1 MMTKEGL
8 FDCFIIGEG
17 KLVIECAKR
26 LLENGHI
33 IHGIISN
40 DIEVRSWS
48 SEKKINAIVL
58 DSDNRNT
65 ESFLNT
71 HSFDYLFS
79 IVNRHS
85 LTEAI
90 LCLPKCATI
99 NYFEAPLP
107 RHSGIHSAAL
117 AIQKQETQFGI
128 TWHEAHEEMDAGD
141 ILKQVTF
148 PIEGDD
154 TTFSLELKCYQAAID
169 SFAALVDELSS
180 SAVTHTKQDTSKRF
194 SAPISLLPESMAII
208 DWSNNANKVDALVR
222 GLSYQTD
229 NNLLALPK
237 TLLNNTVYLITEV
250 QLSSEKSEQKPG
262 TIVKK
267 DNGNLVIAT
276 GDNNIVITTLLDISG
291 QKVEANN
298 NALLSVRA
306 CFSALSAQDSDTI
319 NTLSA
324 SLSENEA
331 FWTDALLN
339 AEPFTFEA
347 HGAQPL
353 SSEGKNAQVDTA
365 TLPASLQDQLGTAF
379 PTLPLSTAIA
389 NLYCCFLRRMADL
402 KSFDIG
408 LSVNTTNANNQTIK
422 KLIAQ
427 RVPLNLNIDSQQ
439 SIRTLMLSLTHSLD
453 SITDKGS
460 YALDLIPRTQN
471 LTVPDF
477 PVAIEQLN
485 SLEEGSNGYSDTLL
499 LSIQKDS
506 ANYQWKYN
514 PASLSPENAKQIIEK
529 FAFFLQNALANLD
542 TPLAKIYLISEDEMQ
557 TILFGWNQTEKSI
570 EHDRCIH
577 QLFETQVSRRPETAA
592 LVYRDQEI
600 SYGELNAQA
609 NKLANKLI
617 TLGTQPDSLVGIFIE
632 RSIEMMIGLLAI
644 QKAGAAYVPLDPAY
658 PRDRIALMITDSEA
672 SILLTHSKLKHE
684 LPANTANIVCIDQE
698 VHHTETSFQSA
709 SENNAQ
715 NINTPVSPDNLA
727 YVIYTSGSTGTPKG
741 VMVEHRNAINFME
754 GMDDTLGFHAHSSSE
769 KDPGVWLAVTSI
781 SFDIS
786 VLELFWTLT
795 RGFKVVIQEEEARTI
810 SAGQQSTSKVDRKMD
825 VGLFYFSS
833 DAGPN
838 ASGNRY
844 KILMEGAKFAD
855 THDFSTVW
863 TPERHF
869 HLFGGLYPNPSVTS
883 AAVAAITNNISIR
896 AGSIVLPLHNTIRV
910 AEEWSVVDNLSNGRV
925 GFSFASGWHT
935 NDFAL
940 KPENFENRRQI
951 MFDEIET
958 VRKLWRGESIEV
970 LNGDGQPFEARIYPP
985 SIQKEPPIW
994 ITTAGN
1000 IDTFRSAGEGGF
1012 NVLTNLLGQS
1022 IEDLTNKIAA
1032 YREGRKAKGHQGDG
1046 NVSVMVHT
1054 FVGKDVD
1061 EVREIVRK
1069 PFSNYL
1075 KTSFDLVKIAP
1086 WAFPAFKQPSK
1097 TAASDASFDA
1107 DSLTSED
1114 MDALIDHAFER
1125 YFETAGIFGTPSSV
1139 LPLIDQLK
1147 TAGIDEV
1154 ACLIDFGVDN
1164 DIVLDNLQHLNTMRQ
1179 LANPTNDTANQEYS
1193 VATQLRKHGVTH
1205 FQCTPSMARI
1215 LASDSD
1221 TLAAMNSLEK
1231 ILLGGEALPA
1241 DLASKLKKSLKGDL
1255 INVYGPTETTIWSTS
1270 GVVPDDT
1277 SKLTIGRP
1285 IANTKIYI
1293 LDSSMQ
1299 PTPVGVPGELM
1310 IGGKGV
1316 VRGYHKRPELT
1327 AEKFIANPL
1336 AIQDDPM
1343 IYRTGDLAKYS
1354 TSGEIEYLGRLD
1366 HQVKLRGYR
1375 IELGE
1380 IESLI
1385 NANPSVKET
1394 VVIAPETEQGTQD
1407 LLAYVVPATHSANQ
1421 STSHWQTIW
1430 DEAYRGNT
1438 AIDDETEQK
1447 AIDPI
1452 FNISGWLDSYTG
1464 EQHAH
1469 DHMREWVDAV
1479 VQRVLD
1485 LKPKRVLE
1493 IGCGTGLILYGV
1505 APHCDSY
1512 VGVDFSE
1519 SALALI
1525 DEQVKK
1531 MGMTQVSLV
1540 QSAAD
1545 ALSLENLDT
1554 ENQTPFDLVIIN
1566 SVVQYFP
1573 TASYLTNVLKN
1584 MTSMLKSDGQI
1595 FIGDVRSL
1603 PLKNTFHT
1611 ALEVSKAPTSLTI
1624 PELNERIKEHH
1635 EHESELLVDPDY
1647 FLNLPQE
1654 IPTIG
1659 HVDTQLKR
1667 GYFRN
1672 EMSTYRFDIVLQL
1685 GKKVTPVFDDN
1696 FEEVPEISTLS
1707 GIQEY
1712 LNNTTSKQFVIRD
1725 IPNARLAQDVITQ
1738 ELLSTDESKTNH
1750 TFQLVS
1756 DLRNAVNEHLKQ
1768 DDQGVQPEDVY
1779 QLNTQLRVALTWATP
1794 SDKAGHKNSFDAYFY
1809 PAEDHVRLQLKTHS
1823 ESKPSNE
1830 LCFEPTQQ
1838 TSAYELADRLKDRLR
1853 DKLPEF
1859 MVPSEFI
1866 ILDSMPLTPN
1876 GKINRKALPKP
1887 EKRQRVVEEEFV
1899 APESDIEQTI
1909 ATVFQ
1914 EMLNL
1919 EKIGTKDNFFSL
1931 GANSLLIAQANN
1943 RLSQRLERNVS
1954 LVAMYR
1960 FPTIEKLSE
1969 HLSGKSDN
1977 QQSAK
1982 AGADRAEKR
1991 KAAAAARRSQR
2002 RARR

>member
-1 MMTKEGL
+1 MTKEGI

-40 DIEVRSWS
+40 DIEVRNWS
-48 SEKKINAIVL
+48 TEKAINTIIL
-58 DSDNRNT
+58 GSDGRDI
-65 ESFLNT
+65 EPFLNA

-85 LTEAI
+85 LNKTI
-90 LCLPKCATI
+90 LSQPKCATI
-99 NYFEAPLP
+99 NYFEALLP

-128 TWHEAHEEMDAGD
+128 TWHEAHEKMDTGD
-141 ILKQVTF
+141 ILKQVNF

-154 TTFSLELKCYQAAID
+154 TTFSLELKCYQAAIE
-169 SFAALVDELSS
+169 SFAALLDDLSS
-180 SAVTHTKQDTSKRF
+180 STVVHTKQD
-194 SAPISLLPESMAII
+194 SAKQFPVPISLQPVSMAII
-208 DWSNNANKVDALVR
+208 DWSNNANKIDALVR

-237 TLLNNTVYLITEV
+237 TLLNDTVYLVTEV
-250 QLSSEKSEQKPG
+250 QLSTEKSEQKPG
-262 TIVKK
+262 TIVRKE
-267 DNGNLVIAT
+267 NSNLVIAT
-276 GDNNIVITTLLDISG
+276 SDKNIFITVLLDISG
-291 QKVEANN
+291 QKIEIENN
-298 NALLSVRA
+298 TLLSVGM
-306 CFSALSAQDSDTI
+306 CFSTLSAQDSEAI
-319 NTLSA
+319 NTLA
-324 SLSENEA
+324 AQLSKNEV
-331 FWTDALLN
+331 FWTEALLN
-339 AEPFTFEA
+339 AEPFTFET

-353 SSEGKNAQVDTA
+353 SSKSKNAKTITA
-365 TLPASLQDQLGTAF
+365 TLPVSLQDQLDSAF
-379 PTLPLSTAIA
+379 PTVPLSTAIA
-389 NLYCCFLRRMADL
+389 NLYCCFLRRMADSE
-402 KSFDIG
+402 SFDIG
-408 LSVNTTNANNQTIK
+408 LEVNAAEANNQIIN
-422 KLIAQ
+422 KLIAK
-427 RVPLNLNIDSQQ
+427 RVPLNLSIDSQQ
-439 SIRTLMLSLTHSLD
+439 NIRTLMSSLTRHLD

-471 LTVPDF
+471 LTTQGF
-477 PVAIEQLN
+477 PIAIERLN
-485 SLEEGSNGYSDTLL
+485 SFEEGSDGYSDTLL
-499 LSIQKDS
+499 LSIQNNS
-506 ANYQWKYN
+506 TNYQWKYN
-514 PASLSPENAKQIIEK
+514 SDSISPENAEKIIEK
-529 FAFFLQNALANLD
+529 FGFFLQNALTNLD
-542 TPLAKIYLISEDEMQ
+542 TPLAKIYLISEEEMK
-557 TILFGWNQTEKSI
+557 TILFGWNQTEKSF
-570 EHDRCIH
+570 EHDHCIH
-577 QLFETQVSRRPETAA
+577 QLFEAQASMRPDAVA
-592 LVYRDQEI
+592 LAYRDQEI
-600 SYGELNAQA
+600 SYAELNTKA
-609 NKLANKLI
+609 NQIASKLI
-617 TLGTQPDSLVGIFIE
+617 TLGAKPDSLIGIFIE

-644 QKAGAAYVPLDPAY
+644 QKSGAAYVPLDPAY

-672 SILLTHSKLKHE
+672 SILLTHSKLKNE
-684 LPANTANIVCIDQE
+684 LPANKATVVFIDQE
-698 VHHTETSFQSA
+698 IRQTEINT
-709 SENNAQ
+709 Q
-715 NINTPVSPDNLA
+715 NINTEVSPDNLA

-741 VMVEHRNAINFME
+741 VMVEHRNAINFMA
-754 GMDDTLGFHAHSSSE
+754 GMDDTLDFQANSTPGKS
-769 KDPGVWLAVTSI
+769 PGVWLAVTSI

-810 SAGQQSTSKVDRKMD
+810 SAGQQSSSKVDRKMD

-838 ASGNRY
+838 TAGDRY
-844 KILMEGAKFAD
+844 KLLIEGAKFAD
-855 THDFSTVW
+855 THNFSTVW

-883 AAVAAITNNISIR
+883 AAIATITNNINIR

-940 KPENFENRRQI
+940 KPENFADRRKI

-958 VRKLWRGESIEV
+958 VRKLWRGESIEA
-970 LNGDGQPFEARIYPP
+970 LNGDGQPFEAKIYPP
-985 SIQKEPPIW
+985 PIQKEPPIW

-1054 FVGKDVD
+1054 FIGKGVD
-1061 EVREIVRK
+1061 EVREIVRE

-1097 TAASDASFDA
+1097 SAASDVSFDPN
-1107 DSLTSED
+1107 SLTNED

-1147 TAGIDEV
+1147 TAGIDEI

-1179 LANPTNDTANQEYS
+1179 LANPENDTASQEYS
-1193 VATQLRKHGVTH
+1193 VATQIQKHGVTH

-1215 LASDSD
+1215 LISDND
-1221 TLAAMNSLEK
+1221 TFSAMNSLEK
-1231 ILLGGEALPA
+1231 ILLGGEALPS
-1241 DLASKLKKSLKGDL
+1241 DLASKLKQTLKGDL

-1270 GVVPDDT
+1270 GIVPNDT

-1293 LDSSMQ
+1293 LDSAMQ

-1336 AIQDDPM
+1336 AIQDDPI
-1343 IYRTGDLAKYS
+1343 IYRTGDLAKYAPN
-1354 TSGEIEYLGRLD
+1354 GEIEFLGRLD

-1385 NANPSVKET
+1385 NANPGVKET
-1394 VVIAPETEQGTQD
+1394 VVIAPESEQGTQD

-1438 AIDDETEQK
+1438 AIDDESEQK
-1447 AIDPI
+1447 SIDPT

-1469 DHMREWVDAV
+1469 DHMREWVDAT

-1505 APHCDSY
+1505 APHCDAY
-1512 VGVDFSE
+1512 VGVDFSD

-1531 MGMTQVSLV
+1531 MSMSHVSLI

-1545 ALSLENLDT
+1545 TLSLEDLSP
-1554 ENQTPFDLVIIN
+1554 EAQAPFDMVIIN
-1566 SVVQYFP
+1566 SVIQYFP
-1573 TASYLTNVLKN
+1573 SANYLTNVLKN
-1584 MTSMLKSDGQI
+1584 MVSFLKPQGQI
-1595 FIGDVRSL
+1595 FIGDARSL

-1611 ALEVSKAPTSLTI
+1611 ALEVAKAPTNLSI
-1624 PELNERIKEHH
+1624 SELNERIKEHH
-1635 EHESELLVDPDY
+1635 EHESELLIDPDY

-1654 IPTIG
+1654 VPSIG
-1659 HVDTQLKR
+1659 LVDTQLKR
-1667 GYFRN
+1667 GHFRN
-1672 EMSTYRFDIVLQL
+1672 EMSAYRYDVVLQL
-1685 GKKVTPVFDDN
+1685 GKKVTPVFDGD
-1696 FEEVPEISTLS
+1696 FEEIPEISTLL

-1725 IPNARLAQDVITQ
+1725 IPNARLAQDFITQ
-1738 ELLSTDESKTNH
+1738 ELLSTDESKTSH
-1750 TFQLVS
+1750 TLQLVS
-1756 DLRNAVNEHLKQ
+1756 DLRNAVNERLIQ
-1768 DDQGVQPEDVY
+1768 EDQGVQPEAVY
-1779 QLNTQLRVALTWATP
+1779 QLNTSLRVALAWAT
-1794 SDKAGHKNSFDAYFY
+1794 SGDKAGHKNGFDAYFY
-1809 PAEDHVRLQLKTHS
+1809 PAEDNVRLQLKTHS

-1859 MVPSEFI
+1859 MIPNEFI
-1866 ILDSMPLTPN
+1866 ILDAMPLTPN

-1887 EKRQRVVEEEFV
+1887 EKRQRVVKEEFV

-1919 EKIGTKDNFFSL
+1919 ETIGTKDNFFSL

-1960 FPTIEKLSE
+1960 FPTIEKLAE
-1969 HLSGKSDN
+1969 YLSGKSDN

-1991 KAAAAARRSQR
+1991 KAAAAARRNQR
-2002 RARR
+2002 RSRR

>member
-1 MMTKEGL
+1 MTKEGF

-26 LLENGHI
+26 LLENGCI

-40 DIEVRSWS
+40 DIEVRNWS
-48 SEKKINAIVL
+48 TEQTIDTIEL

-65 ESFLNT
+65 ESFLNA
-71 HSFDYLFS
+71 HSFDYLFN
-79 IVNRHS
+79 IVNRQA
-85 LTEAI
+85 LTENI
-90 LCLPKCATI
+90 LSLPKCATI

-128 TWHEAHEEMDAGD
+128 TWHEAHEKMGSGD
-141 ILKQVTF
+141 IFKQVSF
-148 PIEGDD
+148 PIDRDD

-169 SFAALVDELSS
+169 SFAALLDDLSS
-180 SAVTHTKQDTSKRF
+180 AAVVRKKQDPAKQFPT
-194 SAPISLLPESMAII
+194 PISLQPESMAII
-208 DWSNNANKVDALVR
+208 DWSNSANKIDALVR

-237 TLLNNTVYLITEV
+237 ILLNDNVYLVTEV
-250 QLSSEKSEQKPG
+250 QLTTENSEQKPG
-262 TIVKK
+262 SIIRE
-267 DNGNLVIAT
+267 DNGNMVIAT
-276 GDNNIVITTLLDISG
+276 GDNNIIITVLLDISG
-291 QKVEANN
+291 QKIEIRDNT
-298 NALLSVRA
+298 LLSPGT
-306 CFSALSAQDSDTI
+306 CFLSLSAQNCEAI
-319 NTLSA
+319 NTLA
-324 SLSENEA
+324 AQLSEHEE
-331 FWTDALLN
+331 FWTETLLN
-339 AEPFTFEA
+339 AEPFTFET

-353 SSEGKNAQVDTA
+353 SSKGKNAQIITA
-365 TLPASLQDQLGTAF
+365 TLPPSLQNKLESAF
-379 PTLPLSTAIA
+379 PAVPPSTAIA
-389 NLYCCFLRRMADL
+389 NLYCCFLRRMADSE
-402 KSFDIG
+402 SFDIG
-408 LSVNTTNANNQTIK
+408 LGLNAAEADNQIIN

-427 RVPLNLNIDSQQ
+427 RVPLNLTIDSQQ
-439 SIRTLMLSLTHSLD
+439 SVRTLMSSLTLYLD
-453 SITDKGS
+453 SIADKSS
-460 YALDLIPRTQN
+460 YALDLIPRTKN
-471 LTVPDF
+471 LTTQSF
-477 PVAIEQLN
+477 PVAIERLN
-485 SLEEGSNGYSDTLL
+485 RFEDGSDCYSDTLL
-499 LSIQKDS
+499 LSIQNNS
-506 ANYQWKYN
+506 LNYQWKYN
-514 PASLSPENAKQIIEK
+514 PESLSSENAEQIIEK
-529 FAFFLQNALANLD
+529 FGFFLQNALTNLD
-542 TPLAKIYLISEDEMQ
+542 TPLAKIYLISEEEMR
-557 TILFGWNQTEKSI
+557 TILFEWNQTEKSF
-570 EHDRCIH
+570 EQDHCIH
-577 QLFETQVSRRPETAA
+577 QLFEAQAAMRPNAVA
-592 LVYRDQEI
+592 LAYRDQEI
-600 SYGELNAQA
+600 SYSELNTKA
-609 NKLANKLI
+609 NQLASKLI
-617 TLGTQPDSLVGIFIE
+617 TLGAKPDSLVGIFIE
-632 RSIEMMIGLLAI
+632 RSIEMMVGLLAI
-644 QKAGAAYVPLDPAY
+644 QKSGAAYVPLDPAY

-672 SILLTHSKLKHE
+672 SILLTHSKLKNE
-684 LPANTANIVCIDQE
+684 LPVNQATVVCIDQE
-698 VHHTETSFQSA
+698 IHQPET
-709 SENNAQ
+709 NTQ
-715 NINTPVSPDNLA
+715 NIKTEVSPDNLA

-741 VMVEHRNAINFME
+741 VMVEHRNAINFMA
-754 GMDDTLGFHAHSSSE
+754 GMDDTLDFQANSNSGKS
-769 KDPGVWLAVTSI
+769 PGVWLAVTSI

-786 VLELFWTLT
+786 VLELFWSLT

-810 SAGQQSTSKVDRKMD
+810 GAGQQSSSKVDRKMD

-838 ASGNRY
+838 TSGDRY
-844 KILMEGAKFAD
+844 KLLIEGAKFAD
-855 THDFSTVW
+855 THNFSTVW

-883 AAVAAITNNISIR
+883 AAIATITNNISIR
-896 AGSIVLPLHNTIRV
+896 AGSIVLPLHNTLRV

-940 KPENFENRRQI
+940 KPENFADRRKI

-970 LNGDGQPFEARIYPP
+970 LNGDGQSFDAKIYPP

-1022 IEDLTNKIAA
+1022 IEDLTNKISA
-1032 YREGRKAKGHQGDG
+1032 YRKGRKAKGHQGDG
-1046 NVSVMVHT
+1046 NVTVMVHT
-1054 FVGKDVD
+1054 FLGKDVD
-1061 EVREIVRK
+1061 EVREIVRE

-1097 TAASDASFDA
+1097 SAASDASFDPN
-1107 DSLTSED
+1107 SLTSED

-1154 ACLIDFGVDN
+1154 ACLIDFGVEN
-1164 DIVLDNLQHLNTMRQ
+1164 DIVLDSLQHLDTMRQ
-1179 LANPTNDTANQEYS
+1179 LANPVNDAASQEYS
-1193 VATQLRKHGVTH
+1193 VATQIQKHGVTH

-1215 LASDSD
+1215 LVSDND
-1221 TLAAMNSLEK
+1221 TLTAMNSLEK
-1231 ILLGGEALPA
+1231 ILLGGEALPS
-1241 DLASKLKKSLKGDL
+1241 DLASKLKQTLKGDL

-1270 GVVPDDT
+1270 GIVPNDPR
-1277 SKLTIGRP
+1277 KITIGRP

-1316 VRGYHKRPELT
+1316 VRGYHKRPALT

-1336 AIQDDPM
+1336 AVEDDPI

-1354 TSGEIEYLGRLD
+1354 PSGEIEFLGRLD

-1385 NANPSVKET
+1385 NANPGVKET
-1394 VVIAPETEQGTQD
+1394 VVIAPESEQGTQD

-1421 STSHWQTIW
+1421 TTSHWQTIW

-1438 AIDDETEQK
+1438 AIDDESEQK
-1447 AIDPI
+1447 VIDPT

-1464 EQHAH
+1464 KQHAH
-1469 DHMREWVDAV
+1469 DHMREWVDAT

-1485 LKPKRVLE
+1485 LKPKRALE

-1505 APHCDSY
+1505 APHCDAY
-1512 VGVDFSE
+1512 VGVDFSD

-1531 MGMTQVSLV
+1531 MSMSHVSLI

-1545 ALSLENLDT
+1545 TLSLEDLNPK
-1554 ENQTPFDLVIIN
+1554 EQAPFDLVIIN
-1566 SVVQYFP
+1566 SVIQYFP
-1573 TASYLTNVLKN
+1573 SASYLTNVLKS
-1584 MTSMLKSDGQI
+1584 MTSFLKPDGQI
-1595 FIGDVRSL
+1595 FIGDTRSL

-1611 ALEVSKAPTSLTI
+1611 ALEVAKAPTSLPI
-1624 PELNERIKEHH
+1624 SELNERIKEHH

-1654 IPTIG
+1654 IPSIG
-1659 HVDTQLKR
+1659 LVDTQLKR
-1667 GYFRN
+1667 GHFRN
-1672 EMSTYRFDIVLQL
+1672 EMSAYRYDVVLQL
-1685 GKKVTPVFDDN
+1685 GSKLTPIFPTDFD
-1696 FEEVPEISTLS
+1696 EAPSITTLS
-1707 GIQEY
+1707 EIQEY
-1712 LNNTTSKQFVIRD
+1712 LNNTSAQKVVIRD
-1725 IPNARLAQDVITQ
+1725 IPNARLTQDFVTQ
-1738 ELLSTDESKTNH
+1738 ELLSADESKPDN

-1756 DLRNAVNEHLKQ
+1756 DLRSAVNERLSQ
-1768 DDQGVQPEDVY
+1768 DDQGVQPEAVY
-1779 QLNTQLRVALTWATP
+1779 QLNTVLRIAVVWA
-1794 SDKAGHKNSFDAYFY
+1794 SSSNKAGHKNSFDAYFY

-1838 TSAYELADRLKDRLR
+1838 TSDYELADRLKDRLR

-1859 MVPSEFI
+1859 MIPSEFI
-1866 ILDSMPLTPN
+1866 ILDTMPLTPN

-1887 EKRQRVVEEEFV
+1887 EKRQRVVKEEFV

-1909 ATVFQ
+1909 AAVFQ

-1960 FPTIEKLSE
+1960 FPTIEKLAE

-1991 KAAAAARRSQR
+1991 KAASAARRNQR
-2002 RARR
+2002 RTRR

>member
-1 MMTKEGL
+1 MTKEGL

-40 DIEVRSWS
+40 DIEVRNWS
-48 SEKKINAIVL
+48 SEKKINTIEL
-58 DSDNRNT
+58 DPDSRNIKSLLDT
-65 ESFLNT
+65 R
-71 HSFDYLFS
+71 SFDYLFS
-79 IVNRHS
+79 IVNRHP

-90 LCLPKCATI
+90 LNLPKCAAI

-128 TWHEAHEEMDAGD
+128 TWHDAHEEMDAGD
-141 ILKQVTF
+141 ILKQVSF
-148 PIEGDD
+148 PIESDD

-180 SAVTHTKQDTSKRF
+180 GTVTQTKQDASKQF
-194 SAPISLLPESMAII
+194 LDPINLMPESMAII
-208 DWSNNANKVDALVR
+208 DWSDNANKIDALVR
-222 GLSYQTD
+222 GLNYQAD

-237 TLLNNTVYLITEV
+237 ALLNDTVYLITEV
-250 QLSSEKSEQKPG
+250 QLSTQKSEQKPG
-262 TIVKK
+262 TIVKE
-267 DNGNLVIAT
+267 DNENLVVAT
-276 GDNNIVITTLLDISG
+276 GDNNIVITVLLDISG
-291 QKVEANN
+291 QKIDIKN
-298 NALLSVRA
+298 NALLSTGA
-306 CFSALSAQDSDTI
+306 SFSAFPVQELDAI
-319 NTLSA
+319 NTLA
-324 SLSENEA
+324 TSLSEKEV

-353 SSEGKNAQVDTA
+353 SSGSKNVQVETA
-365 TLPASLQDQLGTAF
+365 TLPGSLQDQLSTAF

-389 NLYCCFLRRMADL
+389 NLYCCFLSRMADL
-402 KSFDIG
+402 ESFDIG
-408 LSVNTTNANNQTIK
+408 LGVNATNFNNQTIK

-439 SIRTLMLSLTHSLD
+439 SIRTLMSSLAQYLD
-453 SITDKGS
+453 SMTDKGS

-471 LTVPDF
+471 LAALDF
-477 PVAIEQLN
+477 PVAIER
-485 SLEEGSNGYSDTLL
+485 LESFEDGSSGDSDTLL
-499 LSIQKDS
+499 LSIQNNS

-514 PASLSPENAKQIIEK
+514 PESLSPESAKQIIEK
-529 FAFFLQNALANLD
+529 FGLFLQNALTNLD
-542 TPLAKIYLISEDEMQ
+542 TPLAEIYLISEEEMN
-557 TILFGWNQTEKSI
+557 TILFEWNQTEKPFEEDS
-570 EHDRCIH
+570 CLH
-577 QLFETQVSRRPETAA
+577 QLFETQASKRPDAVA
-592 LVYRDQEI
+592 LAYRDQEI
-600 SYGELNAQA
+600 SYAELNAKA
-609 NKLANKLI
+609 NQLASKLVA
-617 TLGTQPDSLVGIFIE
+617 LGAQPDSLVGIFIE

-672 SILLTHSKLKHE
+672 NILLTHSKLKHE
-684 LPANTANIVCIDQE
+684 LPVNKANIVCIDQE
-698 VHHTETSFQSA
+698 IIHTEINT
-709 SENNAQ
+709 Q
-715 NINTPVSPDNLA
+715 NINVEVSPSNLA

-741 VMVEHRNAINFME
+741 VMVEHRNAINFMA
-754 GMDDTLGFHAHSSSE
+754 GMDDTLNFQDNSNTDKS
-769 KDPGVWLAVTSI
+769 PGVWLAVTSI

-833 DAGPN
+833 DAGPD
-838 ASGNRY
+838 ASGDRY

-883 AAVAAITNNISIR
+883 AAVAAITDNVSIR

-951 MFDEIET
+951 MFDEIEI

-1022 IEDLTNKIAA
+1022 IEDLTNKISA
-1032 YREGRKAKGHQGDG
+1032 YREGRRAKGHQGDG

-1054 FVGKDVD
+1054 FVGTDVD
-1061 EVREIVRK
+1061 EVREIVRE

-1097 TAASDASFDA
+1097 SAASDASFDA

-1179 LANPTNDTANQEYS
+1179 LANPTNDTASQEYS

-1221 TLAAMNSLEK
+1221 TLAAMNTLEK

-1270 GVVPDDT
+1270 GLVPDDT

-1285 IANTKIYI
+1285 IANTKVYI

-1299 PTPVGVPGELM
+1299 PTPIGVPGELM

-1327 AEKFIANPL
+1327 AEKFITNPL
-1336 AIQDDPM
+1336 AVQNDPI

-1354 TSGEIEYLGRLD
+1354 ASGEIEYLGRLD

-1385 NANPSVKET
+1385 NANPGVKET
-1394 VVIAPETEQGTQD
+1394 VVVAPETEQGTQD

-1438 AIDDETEQK
+1438 AIDDEAEQK
-1447 AIDPI
+1447 VIDPT

-1469 DHMREWVDAV
+1469 DHMREWVDAT
-1479 VQRVLD
+1479 VQRALD

-1512 VGVDFSE
+1512 VGVDFSD

-1531 MGMTQVSLV
+1531 MGMTQVSLI

-1545 ALSLENLDT
+1545 ALSFENLNS
-1554 ENQTPFDLVIIN
+1554 ENQAPFDLVIIN

-1573 TASYLTNVLKN
+1573 SASYLTNVLKN
-1584 MTSMLKSDGQI
+1584 MTSLLKPDGQI
-1595 FIGDVRSL
+1595 FIGDARSL

-1611 ALEVSKAPTSLTI
+1611 ALEVAKAPTSLTI
-1624 PELNERIKEHH
+1624 SELHERIKEHH
-1635 EHESELLVDPDY
+1635 EHESELLIDPDY

-1654 IPTIG
+1654 IPAIG
-1659 HVDTQLKR
+1659 HIDTQLKR
-1667 GYFRN
+1667 GHFRN
-1672 EMSTYRFDIVLQL
+1672 EMSAYRYDVVLQL
-1685 GKKVTPVFDDN
+1685 GNSITPIVSTDFD
-1696 FEEVPEISTLS
+1696 EVPVITTLS

-1712 LNNTTSKQFVIRD
+1712 LNNTTSRKFVIRD
-1725 IPNARLAQDVITQ
+1725 IPNARLTQDVVTH
-1738 ELLSTDESKTNH
+1738 ELLSADESKTDQS
-1750 TFQLVS
+1750 FQLVS
-1756 DLRNAVNEHLKQ
+1756 DLRNAVNEHLRQ
-1768 DDQGVQPEDVY
+1768 YEQGVQPEDVY
-1779 QLNTQLRVALTWATP
+1779 QLETQLRVDLTWATTT
-1794 SDKAGHKNSFDAYFY
+1794 SDRAGHKNCFDAYFY
-1809 PAEDHVRLQLKTHS
+1809 PAEDSARLQLKTHS
-1823 ESKPSNE
+1823 ESKPSDE

-1866 ILDSMPLTPN
+1866 ILEFMPLTPN

-1943 RLSQRLERNVS
+1943 RLSQRLEKHVS

-1960 FPTIEKLSE
+1960 FPTIEKLAE